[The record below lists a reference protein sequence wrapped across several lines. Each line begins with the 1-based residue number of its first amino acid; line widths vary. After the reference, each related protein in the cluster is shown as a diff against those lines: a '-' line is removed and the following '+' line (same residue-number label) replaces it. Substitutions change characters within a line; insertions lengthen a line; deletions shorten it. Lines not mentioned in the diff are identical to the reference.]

1 MKFDVYGRFI
11 VEVIRRGED
20 WEVFLLEPGRRAR
33 MADVAIPSDIPIDK
47 IPHYLEDLWHE
58 TAAPGKTIRRME

>member
-20 WEVFLLEPGRRAR
+20 WEVFLVDQGKRLR
-33 MADVAIPSDIPIDK
+33 MNEVAIPSETPMDRIPNC
-47 IPHYLEDLWHE
+47 LEDLWHE
-58 TAAPGKTIRRME
+58 SASPGKEIRRVD

>member
-11 VEVIRRGED
+11 VEVIRHGED
-20 WEVFLLEPGRRAR
+20 WEVFLVEQGRWLR
-33 MADVAIPSDIPIDK
+33 MNEVAIPSETTMDR

-58 TAAPGKTIRRME
+58 SASPEKEIRRLD

>member
-20 WEVFLLEPGRRAR
+20 WEVFLVEQGRRLR
-33 MADVAIPSDIPIDK
+33 MNEVAIPSETLMEGIPN
-47 IPHYLEDLWHE
+47 YLEDLWHE
-58 TAAPGKTIRRME
+58 SASPEKSIRRVD